1 MSAWAT
7 LQYVEVVEPL
17 GDPFTDWPHFYDA
30 WTNQPATLMPV
41 GHQEEFKMRYWLAG
55 SPTPGYFLQLST
67 PTFSP
72 DATAVTA
79 PTSFKLVTTGLRS
92 INVRSS

>member
-1 MSAWAT
+1 MNTWAT
-7 LQYVEVVEPL
+7 IQYVDVVEPI
-17 GDPFTDWPHFYDA
+17 GDAFTDWEAFHSA
-30 WTNQPATLMPV
+30 WTNQSTTLMPV
-41 GHQEEFKMRYWLAG
+41 GYQEEYKMRYWLAG

-79 PTSFKLVTTGLRS
+79 PTSFLLVTTGRRS
-92 INVRSS
+92 INVRTS